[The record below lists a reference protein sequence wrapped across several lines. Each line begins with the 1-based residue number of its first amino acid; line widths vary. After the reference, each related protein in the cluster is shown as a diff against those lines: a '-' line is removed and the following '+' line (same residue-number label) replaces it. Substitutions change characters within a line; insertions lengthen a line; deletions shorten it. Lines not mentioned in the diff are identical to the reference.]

1 MPKGWKLGRS
11 GVRLHN
17 FTFFSISVF
26 DLMIKSFSLCLP
38 VNTLVIVSKIWTHPI
53 FSMVQLSILRVL
65 PLGSLSMII
74 TKASTIWLRNSSDAI
89 GFPLKAAKLLT
100 WHTFPIY
107 LI

>member
-65 PLGSLSMII
+65 PLGSLSIII
-74 TKASTIWLRNSSDAI
+74 TKALTIRLRNSSNPID
-89 GFPLKAAKLLT
+89 FLSKVTELLT
-100 WHTFPIY
+100 
-107 LI
+107 

>member
-65 PLGSLSMII
+65 PLGRLSIVI
-74 TKASTIWLRNSSDAI
+74 AKASTIWLRSSSDTI
-89 GFPLKAAKLLT
+89 SFPLKITELLT
-100 WHTFPIY
+100 WYAFPIY

>member
-65 PLGSLSMII
+65 PLGRLSII
-74 TKASTIWLRNSSDAI
+74 VPKASTIWLKNSLDPI
-89 GFPLKAAKLLT
+89 GVPLKVTELLT
-100 WHTFPIY
+100 WYTFLIY